1 MSHIRIRVLRILCV
15 LFFALSAG
23 CGGHTG
29 GGPVVATIGDTEIKV
44 SDFKER
50 IRNLPERYSD
60 IAMEKKGQFLEELIN
75 DTLLYQEALRNNID
89 EDEQIRE
96 MLREARKKILIT
108 GLLKKKV
115 SDKVEITEEDIT
127 EFYAQNKE
135 KYMTPEVL
143 KVSHILVPSRE
154 EAESI
159 YTRLMRGEDF
169 EQTARSRSVDPTAQR
184 GGDIGYFPRGQL
196 MPEFEAGFAGLEV
209 GEISEPV
216 KTKLGYHIIKLTDR
230 REPQVMPLDKVRD
243 DVRKRL
249 FALKRREM
257 FEQMLEKLRKDTDIK
272 INENILEDLGA
283 NGKGSQKE
291 QGAEQQG
298 GE

>member
-1 MSHIRIRVLRILCV
+1 MSLCV
-15 LFFALSAG
+15 LLFVLSAG
-23 CGGHTG
+23 CGGQQEEER
-29 GGPVVATIGDTEIKV
+29 VLATIGDTEIKV
-44 SDFKER
+44 SDFRER
-50 IRNLPERYSD
+50 LQNLPERYSD
-60 IAMEKKGQFLEELIN
+60 MAMEKKGQFLEELIN
-75 DTLLYQEALRNNID
+75 DTLLYQEALRSDID
-89 EDEQIRE
+89 EDEQIRR
-96 MLREARKKILIT
+96 MLHEARKKILIT

-115 SDKVEITEEDIT
+115 SDRVEITGEDVTGFYEE
-127 EFYAQNKE
+127 NKD

-159 YTRLMRGEDF
+159 HSSLMRGADF
-169 EQTARSRSVDPTAQR
+169 EQTARARSVDPTAQR

-209 GEISEPV
+209 GEISGPV

-230 REPQVMPLDKVRD
+230 REPRVMPLDKVRN

-257 FEQMLEKLRKDTDIK
+257 LEKMLEELREDTSIE
-272 INENILEDLGA
+272 INEDVLKDLGT